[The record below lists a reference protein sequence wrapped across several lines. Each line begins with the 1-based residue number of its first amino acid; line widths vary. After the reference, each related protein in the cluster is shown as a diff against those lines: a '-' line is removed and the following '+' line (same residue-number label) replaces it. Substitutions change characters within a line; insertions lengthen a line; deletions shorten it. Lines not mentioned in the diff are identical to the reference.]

1 MLSNIARM
9 IIGKFFSLAVVEG
22 REDLNL
28 LTMSSFDLRPFLYP
42 AFSWPYKKIEETVA
56 ALAAR
61 EKKDLFI

>member
-1 MLSNIARM
+1 M
-9 IIGKFFSLAVVEG
+9 IIGKFFSLVVVE
-22 REDLNL
+22 DLGL

-61 EKKDLFI
+61 EKKD